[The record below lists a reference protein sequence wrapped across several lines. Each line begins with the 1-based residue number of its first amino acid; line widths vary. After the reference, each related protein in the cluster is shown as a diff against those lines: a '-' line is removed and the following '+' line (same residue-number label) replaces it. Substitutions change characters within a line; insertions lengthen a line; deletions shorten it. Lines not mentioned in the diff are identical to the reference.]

1 MQSVSLHCTPRLSLS
16 IAARR
21 PRPLPPCPR
30 GCRSELQLW
39 PQDLPRRALVVLSG
53 EDDLVPSQLVLA
65 QLKTS
70 GHPATV
76 MHHPDL
82 GHGGILLAPEY
93 MAEFVARLRAML
105 AR

>member
-1 MQSVSLHCTPRLSLS
+1 MCVHLGPVLHVATELQPIRL
-16 IAARR
+16 AD
-21 PRPLPPCPR
+21 PF
-30 GCRSELQLW
+30 GRSELQLW

-65 QLKTS
+65 QLKAC

-82 GHGGILLAPEY
+82 GHGGILLAPEF